1 MPESCVDGR
10 VAAKRFTTV
19 SACNLVWQAH
29 RSSTEG
35 VFNLAGFVDST
46 VKDIDDRLRE
56 LKEEVARLEAARTAL
71 VGGRRRP
78 GRPRAASTPQ
88 PTPRRPAARR
98 PGRPRGRSRSG
109 TRANQAL
116 ELVRSTPGITIP
128 QIAEKMGIEPNY
140 LYRVM
145 PRLAS
150 DGQVRR
156 DGQGWHPAG

>member
-1 MPESCVDGR
+1 
-10 VAAKRFTTV
+10 
-19 SACNLVWQAH
+19 
-29 RSSTEG
+29 
-35 VFNLAGFVDST
+35 LAGFVDTT
-46 VKDIDDRLRE
+46 VKEIDDRLRE
-56 LKEEVARLEAARTAL
+56 LKEEVARLEAARSAL
-71 VGGRRRP
+71 TGGRRGP
-78 GRPRAASTPQ
+78 GRPPASRTRAQSTRPASTG
-88 PTPRRPAARR
+88 RR

-145 PRLAS
+145 PRLAT

-156 DGQGWHPAG
+156 EGQGWHPASS

>member
-1 MPESCVDGR
+1 M
-10 VAAKRFTTV
+10 
-19 SACNLVWQAH
+19 
-29 RSSTEG
+29 
-35 VFNLAGFVDST
+35 AGFVDNT
-46 VKDIDDRLRE
+46 VKEIDDRLRE
-56 LKEEVARLEAARTAL
+56 LKEEVSRLEAARSAL
-71 VGGRRRP
+71 TGGRRGP
-78 GRPRAASTPQ
+78 GRPRATRTTTRAQST
-88 PTPRRPAARR
+88 RRTAARRR

-150 DGQVRR
+150 DGQVKR
-156 DGQGWHPAG
+156 DGQGWHPAS

>member
-1 MPESCVDGR
+1 
-10 VAAKRFTTV
+10 
-19 SACNLVWQAH
+19 
-29 RSSTEG
+29 
-35 VFNLAGFVDST
+35 LAGFVDST
-46 VKDIDDRLRE
+46 VKEIDDRLRE

-78 GRPRAASTPQ
+78 GRPPAASTAAG
-88 PTPRRPAARR
+88 PAARRTTRRTGR

-145 PRLAS
+145 PRLATE
-150 DGQVRR
+150 GQVRR